1 LAGTRSSLPHRRAA
15 LGLAAFFVLSAALA
29 RPLAALGL
37 PAFAPFAAI
46 VATASCCVLIIT
58 AYLTLG
64 QAAVTRSRPLVVLAG
79 AYVFVALLSIPNVF
93 VAPDIVAPLAS
104 GGTPA
109 AAALLQYFSLAGFAA
124 LIVAFVRV
132 QRGLLRPWS
141 RSESRRMTAAV
152 FGAALLCTLVAL
164 VAPPPAP
171 AAWLVLV
178 LAACGALAYLAATT
192 GGRTIL
198 QLWLTVVLTGVTAA
212 AVFTAI
218 DAPRFSLAWYLG
230 RCDGALA
237 SIVLL
242 GVLIGDLT
250 SASRR
255 LAILASLDVL
265 SGLGNRRALDE
276 RLEAH
281 LSGRRRRGDALSLIM
296 IDIDHFKAFNDRY
309 GHATGDECL
318 RAVAHVIRRS
328 LTRATDF
335 AARYGGEEFV
345 VLLPATGRDGARIV
359 AERIRRGVAA
369 LPVVAATASVHVT
382 VSLGLITV
390 PPRKA
395 IDPAAVLA
403 AADRALY
410 AAKAAGRNCIFEVTR
425 GFVDASGAATA

>member
-1 LAGTRSSLPHRRAA
+1 MPHRRAA
-15 LGLAAFFVLSAALA
+15 LGLAAFFVLSAVLA

-93 VAPDIVAPLAS
+93 VSPYSSAPLGS
-104 GGTPA
+104 GTPA
-109 AAALLQYFSLAGFAA
+109 AIALLQFFSLAGFAA
-124 LIVAFVRV
+124 LIVSFVNV
-132 QRGLLRPWS
+132 QRGPLRPWS
-141 RSESRRMTAAV
+141 RSESRRMTAGV
-152 FGAALLCTLVAL
+152 FGAALFFTLIAL
-164 VAPPPAP
+164 LAPPPAP
-171 AAWLVLV
+171 GAWLMLV
-178 LAACGALAYLAATT
+178 LAACGALAFLAATT

-212 AVFTAI
+212 AVFTAV
-218 DAPRFSLAWYLG
+218 DAPQFSLAWYLG

-281 LSGRRRRGDALSLIM
+281 LSGRRRRGDALSLVM

-345 VLLPATGRDGARIV
+345 VLLAGHDAHDGEKL
-359 AERIRRGVAA
+359 AERICRGVAA
-369 LPVVAATASVHVT
+369 MIETPSAGILDRMT
-382 VSLGLITV
+382 VSIGVACIVPDARAIHQDLLG
-390 PPRKA
+390 
-395 IDPAAVLA
+395 
-403 AADRALY
+403 AADRALF
-410 AAKAAGRNCIFEVTR
+410 AAKQGGRNRV
-425 GFVDASGAATA
+425 VAAAPIVAAKPRLVA